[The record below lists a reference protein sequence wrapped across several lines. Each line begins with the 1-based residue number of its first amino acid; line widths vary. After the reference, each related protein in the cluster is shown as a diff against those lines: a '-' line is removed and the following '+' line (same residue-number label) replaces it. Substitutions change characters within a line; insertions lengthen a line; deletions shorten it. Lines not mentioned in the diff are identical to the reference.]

1 MSSLDQIRAQLTAAG
16 HPELPPG
23 HPLADGR
30 HHRYGPRKKYWYQL
44 REVVS
49 KLVAP
54 ILDITDADAANVAEG
69 SVVVAGGERFRV
81 VSIHP
86 AGTGWTV
93 LVLR

>member
-1 MSSLDQIRAQLTAAG
+1 M
-16 HPELPPG
+16 
-23 HPLADGR
+23 
-30 HHRYGPRKKYWYQL
+30 
-44 REVVS
+44 S